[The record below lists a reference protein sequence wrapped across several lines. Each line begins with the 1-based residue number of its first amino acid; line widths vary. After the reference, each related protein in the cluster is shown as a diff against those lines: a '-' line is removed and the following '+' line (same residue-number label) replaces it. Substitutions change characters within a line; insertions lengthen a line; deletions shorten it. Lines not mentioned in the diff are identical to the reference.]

1 VNGHF
6 MLPVNADIERLI
18 APALTVLGFE
28 LVSCAFVSEAG
39 RKTLRVLIDAP
50 TGVTVENCSDA
61 SRQIN
66 AVLDAEANMT
76 APYDLEVSSP
86 GLDRPLITL
95 AHYQR
100 FVGSQV
106 KIKLR
111 EPLADRRHFTGQLAA
126 AAENQ
131 ITLLVDGN
139 TVALALDNIEKA
151 NVVPDIGP

>member
-1 VNGHF
+1 
-6 MLPVNADIERLI
+6 MIPTKADIERLI
-18 APALTVLGFE
+18 APALAALGFE
-28 LVSCAFVSEAG
+28 LVSCAFVNEAG

-50 TGVTVENCSDA
+50 AGISVENCSDA

-66 AVLDAEANMT
+66 AVLDVEANIT

-106 KIKLR
+106 KIKLHT
-111 EPLADRRHFTGQLAA
+111 PLEGRRHFTGQLITAA
-126 AAENQ
+126 VENE
-131 ITLLVDGN
+131 ITLLVDGK
-139 TVALALDNIEKA
+139 TITLALDNIEKA
-151 NVVPDIGP
+151 NVVPNIGH